1 MDLARNLKSET
12 VSRLY
17 PTQPWLVQ
25 ATQPV
30 ADAVKLMREKK
41 VGCGA
46 RVRPMALSLPVLPRA
61 IPAVSATA
69 AVAVRLKWLG
79 VPDLP
84 RPRSTRAEA
93 GAHLDAFPSAVSP
106 AGAPRHLADAEAA
119 SSLGCCRTS
128 DGRLAASPGKMTGWR
143 TSRWTS
149 LKRQRERAANDHVRT
164 NLSYPNGRSRPGWRR
179 SG

>member
-1 MDLARNLKSET
+1 MS
-12 VSRLY
+12 
-17 PTQPWLVQ
+17 
-25 ATQPV
+25 
-30 ADAVKLMREKK
+30 

-46 RVRPMALSLPVLPRA
+46 RVRPMASPLTVLPRA

-84 RPRSTRAEA
+84 RPRSTR
-93 GAHLDAFPSAVSP
+93 GRSRLLSRVLPNVRRP
-106 AGAPRHLADAEAA
+106 AGGVAWQNDKMAYIQMDIFETATRGPR
-119 SSLGCCRTS
+119 
-128 DGRLAASPGKMTGWR
+128 M
-143 TSRWTS
+143 
-149 LKRQRERAANDHVRT
+149 DHVRT